1 MAGNRFHN
9 PLNKQMMNLNS
20 LTDEELAL
28 RYVAGN
34 NRAFDELL
42 RRNQSQLF
50 TYILFVVRDRHVA
63 DDVFQET
70 FVRAISKLQNNA
82 YRANGK
88 FGAWLTR
95 IAHNVM
101 IDLFRSQKHKNIISI
116 EDDTLTQLS
125 ARALLANNIE
135 AECINAQVLT
145 DVKRMV
151 DLLPPVQ
158 REVVFMRFYQQMP
171 FKEIAE
177 RTNVSINTSLGRL
190 HYAIRNLRKMA
201 RIYNISLQ
209 LA

>member
-1 MAGNRFHN
+1 
-9 PLNKQMMNLNS
+9 MNLNL

-82 YRANGK
+82 YLANGK

-177 RTNVSINTSLGRL
+177 QTNVSINTSLGRL

-201 RIYNISLQ
+201 RIYNISLH

>member
-1 MAGNRFHN
+1 
-9 PLNKQMMNLNS
+9 MNLNS

-42 RRNQSQLF
+42 QRNQSQLF

-101 IDLFRSQKHKNIISI
+101 IDLFRSQKNKNIISI

-201 RIYNISLQ
+201 RTYNISLQ

>member
-1 MAGNRFHN
+1 
-9 PLNKQMMNLNS
+9 MNLNS

-50 TYILFVVRDRHVA
+50 TYILFVVRDRYVA

-82 YRANGK
+82 YRTNGK

>member
-1 MAGNRFHN
+1 
-9 PLNKQMMNLNS
+9 MMNLNS

-50 TYILFVVRDRHVA
+50 TYILFVVRDRYVA

-101 IDLFRSQKHKNIISI
+101 IDLFRSQKHKSIISI
-116 EDDTLTQLS
+116 EDDTLTQLA

>member
-1 MAGNRFHN
+1 
-9 PLNKQMMNLNS
+9 MNLNS

-88 FGAWLTR
+88 FGAWLTL

-135 AECINAQVLT
+135 TECINAQVLT

-190 HYAIRNLRKMA
+190 HYAIRNLRKMV

>member
-1 MAGNRFHN
+1 
-9 PLNKQMMNLNS
+9 MNLNS

-101 IDLFRSQKHKNIISI
+101 IDLFRSQKYKNIISI

>member
-1 MAGNRFHN
+1 
-9 PLNKQMMNLNS
+9 MMNLNS

-158 REVVFMRFYQQMP
+158 REVVFMRFYQKMP

>member
-1 MAGNRFHN
+1 
-9 PLNKQMMNLNS
+9 MNLNS

-101 IDLFRSQKHKNIISI
+101 IDLFRSQKNKNIISI

-201 RIYNISLQ
+201 RMYNISLH

>member
-1 MAGNRFHN
+1 
-9 PLNKQMMNLNS
+9 MMNLNS

-42 RRNQSQLF
+42 RRNQSRLF

-82 YRANGK
+82 YRVNGK

-209 LA
+209 FA

>member
-1 MAGNRFHN
+1 
-9 PLNKQMMNLNS
+9 MNLNS

-28 RYVAGN
+28 CYVAGN

-42 RRNQSQLF
+42 QRNQSQLF

>member
-1 MAGNRFHN
+1 
-9 PLNKQMMNLNS
+9 MNLNS

-82 YRANGK
+82 YRTNGK

-101 IDLFRSQKHKNIISI
+101 IDLFRSQKNKNVISI

-125 ARALLANNIE
+125 ARTLLANNIE

>member
-1 MAGNRFHN
+1 
-9 PLNKQMMNLNS
+9 MNLNS

-34 NRAFDELL
+34 NRAVDELL

-201 RIYNISLQ
+201 RIYNNSLQ

>member
-1 MAGNRFHN
+1 
-9 PLNKQMMNLNS
+9 MNLNL

-42 RRNQSQLF
+42 RRNQSRLF

-201 RIYNISLQ
+201 RTYNISLQ

>member
-1 MAGNRFHN
+1 
-9 PLNKQMMNLNS
+9 MNLNS

-50 TYILFVVRDRHVA
+50 TYILFVVRDRYVA

>member
-1 MAGNRFHN
+1 
-9 PLNKQMMNLNS
+9 MNLNS

-50 TYILFVVRDRHVA
+50 TYILFVVRDRYVA

-125 ARALLANNIE
+125 ARALWANNIE

>member
-1 MAGNRFHN
+1 
-9 PLNKQMMNLNS
+9 MNLNS

-82 YRANGK
+82 YRTNGK

>member
-1 MAGNRFHN
+1 
-9 PLNKQMMNLNS
+9 MNLNS

-190 HYAIRNLRKMA
+190 HYAIRNLRKMT

>member
-1 MAGNRFHN
+1 
-9 PLNKQMMNLNS
+9 MNLNS

-42 RRNQSQLF
+42 RRNQSRLF

-82 YRANGK
+82 YRVNGK

-209 LA
+209 FA

>member
-1 MAGNRFHN
+1 
-9 PLNKQMMNLNS
+9 MNLNS

-190 HYAIRNLRKMA
+190 HYAIRNLRKMV

>member
-1 MAGNRFHN
+1 
-9 PLNKQMMNLNS
+9 MNINS

-190 HYAIRNLRKMA
+190 HYAIRNLRKMT

>member
-1 MAGNRFHN
+1 
-9 PLNKQMMNLNS
+9 MNLNS

-82 YRANGK
+82 YRTNGK

-135 AECINAQVLT
+135 AECINSQVLT

>member
-1 MAGNRFHN
+1 
-9 PLNKQMMNLNS
+9 MNLNS

-50 TYILFVVRDRHVA
+50 TSILFVVRDRYVA

>member
-1 MAGNRFHN
+1 
-9 PLNKQMMNLNS
+9 MNLNS

-135 AECINAQVLT
+135 AEYINAQVLT

>member
-1 MAGNRFHN
+1 
-9 PLNKQMMNLNS
+9 MNLNS

-82 YRANGK
+82 YRTNGK

-201 RIYNISLQ
+201 RTYNISLQ

>member
-1 MAGNRFHN
+1 
-9 PLNKQMMNLNS
+9 MNLNS

-50 TYILFVVRDRHVA
+50 TYILFVVSDRHVA

>member
-1 MAGNRFHN
+1 M
-9 PLNKQMMNLNS
+9 
-20 LTDEELAL
+20 
-28 RYVAGN
+28 
-34 NRAFDELL
+34 
-42 RRNQSQLF
+42 
-50 TYILFVVRDRHVA
+50 
-63 DDVFQET
+63 
-70 FVRAISKLQNNA
+70 RAISKLQNNA

>member
-1 MAGNRFHN
+1 
-9 PLNKQMMNLNS
+9 MNLNS

-145 DVKRMV
+145 DVNRRADQCKH
-151 DLLPPVQ
+151 Q
-158 REVVFMRFYQQMP
+158 HEF
-171 FKEIAE
+171 
-177 RTNVSINTSLGRL
+177 RTFALCHPQFAKDGT
-190 HYAIRNLRKMA
+190 
-201 RIYNISLQ
+201 NIQHLFATCLTFEST
-209 LA
+209 

>member
-1 MAGNRFHN
+1 
-9 PLNKQMMNLNS
+9 MNLNS

-82 YRANGK
+82 YRTNGK

-101 IDLFRSQKHKNIISI
+101 IDLFRSQKNKNIISI

-135 AECINAQVLT
+135 AECINSQVLT

>member
-1 MAGNRFHN
+1 
-9 PLNKQMMNLNS
+9 MNLNA

-82 YRANGK
+82 YRVNGK

>member
-1 MAGNRFHN
+1 
-9 PLNKQMMNLNS
+9 MNLNS

-125 ARALLANNIE
+125 VRALLANNIE

>member
-1 MAGNRFHN
+1 
-9 PLNKQMMNLNS
+9 MNLNL

-82 YRANGK
+82 YRVNGK

>member
-1 MAGNRFHN
+1 
-9 PLNKQMMNLNS
+9 MNLNS

-82 YRANGK
+82 YRTNGK

-101 IDLFRSQKHKNIISI
+101 IDLFRSQKNKNVISI

-125 ARALLANNIE
+125 ARTLLANNIE

-190 HYAIRNLRKMA
+190 HYAICNLRKMA

>member
-1 MAGNRFHN
+1 
-9 PLNKQMMNLNS
+9 MNLNS

-95 IAHNVM
+95 IAHNAM

>member
-1 MAGNRFHN
+1 
-9 PLNKQMMNLNS
+9 MNLNS

-209 LA
+209 FA

>member
-1 MAGNRFHN
+1 
-9 PLNKQMMNLNS
+9 MNLNS

-82 YRANGK
+82 YRTNGK

-151 DLLPPVQ
+151 DLLPPMQ

>member
-1 MAGNRFHN
+1 
-9 PLNKQMMNLNS
+9 MNLNS

-116 EDDTLTQLS
+116 EDDMLTQLS

-201 RIYNISLQ
+201 RTYNISLQ

>member
-1 MAGNRFHN
+1 
-9 PLNKQMMNLNS
+9 MNLNS

-95 IAHNVM
+95 SAHNVM

>member
-1 MAGNRFHN
+1 
-9 PLNKQMMNLNS
+9 MNLNS

-88 FGAWLTR
+88 FGGWLTR

>member
-1 MAGNRFHN
+1 
-9 PLNKQMMNLNS
+9 MNLNS

-101 IDLFRSQKHKNIISI
+101 IDLFRSQKNKNVISI

-201 RIYNISLQ
+201 RMYNISLQ

>member
-1 MAGNRFHN
+1 
-9 PLNKQMMNLNS
+9 MNLNL

-42 RRNQSQLF
+42 RRNQSRLF

-70 FVRAISKLQNNA
+70 FVRAISKLQNNT